1 MFARK
6 RILRPPARRRAFS
19 FHRFV
24 SDKAP
29 ASKAAK
35 KIAAPKRKP
44 LPSPLRPERREV
56 HALVPVVLDTQEF
69 SQRLRGLGKDAVKP
83 RVKGIKKGQAPE
95 NAPSRRAEIVL
106 DHVTPEA
113 NGFAVALVM
122 AHLRETLPGRRLW
135 ILCPDVKVQDRL
147 HSELM
152 VWQSPALYFPR
163 QSTHDLDVLPDPESQ
178 AERVSVLSR
187 WRSQDADR
195 PPALLVCAAS
205 LEETVPAAGEIENQ
219 RRTLEVGSKL
229 DVEAFLTQLDGAGY
243 ERVPV
248 VMERGQYARR
258 GGIVD
263 FYSWQ
268 AEEPLR
274 LEFFDD
280 ELESIRAF
288 DIHHQ
293 ASIRRMDRAGI
304 ILQISDAA
312 AEAGKV
318 SDYFEPDDL
327 VLVMGGE
334 EDETRPCDVRI
345 LAGAAL
351 GAGPGP
357 EDYATAIHENPLGV
371 FDASDF
377 VLHEA
382 RRKQFQMQLKEWQG
396 QGWRTVIFFHNE
408 AERER
413 FAELASTLADVQAPE
428 TFLGLLYR
436 GFTIPAAKLAVLT
449 GAEIFGRHQ
458 HTRRVRG
465 SKLDDPE
472 TLRKARDVLRELRD
486 GDLVVHTDH
495 GIAKFAGVET
505 RTAPGGRREEVLVLL
520 YADEAKFFVPVAQ
533 AHMVTR
539 YVGVG
544 GKAPALSKLGGASWQ
559 KTRKGAEKSVEEF
572 AAKMLTISAERQTV
586 TGYAYPH
593 DTKWQVEFEQSFLY
607 RETPDQLRCVE
618 DIKHD
623 MESTKPMDR
632 LLCADVGFGKTEVAI
647 RAAFKAVM
655 GGKQVAILVPTTV
668 LARQH
673 TVNIRERMSE
683 FPVTVEMLCRLT
695 PKKGEKK
702 IIQGVREGTVDIV
715 VGTHRVI
722 SKDVRFKDLGLVVID
737 EEQRFG
743 VKHKERFKE
752 LFRFVD
758 VLTLS
763 ATPIPRTLY
772 LALMGMR
779 DMSTIETP
787 PPNKQA
793 VQTMI
798 SPYDER
804 VIKQAVDAELD
815 RGGQVFFLHNRVMT
829 IENIASRIRALC
841 PRAKVII
848 GHGQMDEELLE
859 DVMHTFMDGR
869 ADVLVCTTIIE
880 SGVDIPNA
888 NTIIIDRADR
898 FGLADLYQLRGRVG
912 RGGQQAYAYLMLP
925 RDAVTAGDARKR
937 VNAIKQYAGLGS
949 GFKIALRDLEIRGAG
964 NLLGTEQ
971 SGHIAAVGFDMYCQ
985 MLKQAV
991 NRMQGRRVSRPVEVA
1006 LRADFLVQTEALM
1019 VQAAP
1024 GATPAFLPGTFIED
1038 TRLRITAYRQ
1048 LGEVMTRKELDE
1060 LESQWRDQFGD
1071 KLPHAVQNL
1080 LTCASVR
1087 LAASHAGIADVEIK
1101 ERKLM
1106 LTRNGKMVMIHG
1118 KFPRL
1123 NERQGHKQLEE
1134 TLVMLRSL

>member
-1 MFARK
+1 MEKVSAK
-6 RILRPPARRRAFS
+6 KIPARRSQVLA
-19 FHRFV
+19 V
-24 SDKAP
+24 GKTKLP
-29 ASKAAK
+29 ANNGPQLEQHMLVRKVLETREFTAK
-35 KIAAPKRKP
+35 
-44 LPSPLRPERREV
+44 LN
-56 HALVPVVLDTQEF
+56 
-69 SQRLRGLGKDAVKP
+69 GLGSV
-83 RVKGIKKGQAPE
+83 E
-95 NAPSRRAEIVL
+95 LMTL

-113 NGFAVALVM
+113 TAFATALIL
-122 AHLRETLPGRRLW
+122 AESQKKRRRLW
-135 ILCPDVKVQDRL
+135 VLCPDVRTQDQI

-152 VWQSPALYFPR
+152 VWQTTALYFPR
-163 QSTHDLDVLPDPESQ
+163 EIPQVGESLQDPDAT
-178 AERVSVLSR
+178 AERVSVLGR
-187 WRSQDADR
+187 WREAGPDC
-195 PPALLVCAAS
+195 PPALLLCADS
-205 LEETVPAAGEIENQ
+205 LDESVPAASELESQ
-219 RRTLEVGSKL
+219 RRMLEVGMKIDIEVFTDDL
-229 DVEAFLTQLDGAGY
+229 GAAYY

-248 VMERGQYARR
+248 VMERGQFARR

-268 AEEPLR
+268 SEEPLR
-274 LEFFDD
+274 VEWFDD
-280 ELESIRAF
+280 EIDSIRAF
-288 DIHHQ
+288 DLHNQ
-293 ASIRRMDRAGI
+293 SSIKRLERAGV
-304 ILQISDAA
+304 ILQISDSAT
-312 AEAGKV
+312 ETSRV
-318 SDYFEPDDL
+318 RDYLTPDDL
-327 VLVMGGE
+327 VLLIG
-334 EDETRPCDVRI
+334 DADLPCQARI
-345 LAGAAL
+345 IAGAQ
-351 GAGPGP
+351 AGDQI
-357 EDYATAIHENPLGV
+357 EDFTAAIHENPLGV

-382 RRKQFQMQLKEWQG
+382 RRKQFEMQIHEWKKL
-396 QGWRTVIFFHNE
+396 GWQTVVFFHNE
-408 AERER
+408 AERTR
-413 FAELASTLADVQAPE
+413 FSELRENEIKNSIE
-428 TFLGLLYR
+428 TELGLLYR
-436 GFTIPAAKLAVLT
+436 GFTVPAAKLAVLT

-472 TLRKARDVLRELRD
+472 ILRKARDVLRELRD
-486 GDLVVHTDH
+486 GDLVVHNDH
-495 GIAKFAGVET
+495 GVARFAGIQT
-505 RTAPGGRREEVLVLL
+505 RVSPSGKKEEVLALH
-520 YADEAKFFVPVAQ
+520 YADEAKLFVPVVQ

-544 GKAPALSKLGGASWQ
+544 GRAPSLSKLGGSSWQ
-559 KTRKGAEKSVEEF
+559 KTRKSAEKSVEEF
-572 AAKMLTISAERQTV
+572 AAKMLSVSAERQTV
-586 TGYAYPH
+586 TGFSHPP

-618 DIKHD
+618 EIKRD
-623 MESTKPMDR
+623 MEAPKPMDR

-673 TVNIRERMSE
+673 WQNIRERMSE

-695 PKKGEKK
+695 PKNREKK
-702 IIQGVREGTVDIV
+702 IIQGVRDGTVDIV

-722 SKDVRFKDLGLVVID
+722 SKDVRFKDLGLAVID

-743 VKHKERFKE
+743 VKHKEKFKE
-752 LFRFVD
+752 IFRLVD
-758 VLTLS
+758 MLTLS

-787 PPNKQA
+787 PPNKQS
-793 VQTMI
+793 VVTQI
-798 SPYDER
+798 CPYDER
-804 VIKQAVDAELD
+804 IIKQAVDAELE

-829 IENIASRIRALC
+829 IENIAGRIRALC
-841 PRAKVII
+841 PKARVII

-859 DVMHTFMDGR
+859 DVMHKFVDGE

-912 RGGQQAYAYLMLP
+912 RGGTQAHAYLMLP

-937 VNAIKQYAGLGS
+937 VNAIKQYTGLGS

-985 MLKQAV
+985 MLKQSV
-991 NRMQGRRVSRPVEVA
+991 NRMQGRRVARPIDVS

-1019 VQAAP
+1019 VQAQP
-1024 GATPAFLPGTFIED
+1024 GATPAFLPSHFMED

-1060 LESQWRDQFGD
+1060 LEAQWRDQFGD
-1071 KLPHAVQNL
+1071 KLPNPVMNL
-1080 LTCASVR
+1080 LACAGLR
-1087 LAASHAGIADVEIK
+1087 LAASHAGITDIEIK
-1101 ERKLM
+1101 DRKLM
-1106 LTRNGKMVMIHG
+1106 LSRNGKFVMIQG

-1123 NERQGHKQLEE
+1123 AEKVGYKQLAE
-1134 TLVMLRSL
+1134 TLLMLRSL

>member
-1 MFARK
+1 MADVHFPLSVSDPAPAKKAARK
-6 RILRPPARRRAFS
+6 T
-19 FHRFV
+19 
-24 SDKAP
+24 
-29 ASKAAK
+29 AA
-35 KIAAPKRKP
+35 KRKP
-44 LPSPLRPERREV
+44 LPRAIKPERKDV
-56 HALVPVVLDTQEF
+56 HALVSAIMDSPEFDQKLAALGGKKEVVLDH
-69 SQRLRGLGKDAVKP
+69 
-83 RVKGIKKGQAPE
+83 I
-95 NAPSRRAEIVL
+95 
-106 DHVTPEA
+106 TPEA
-113 NGFAVALVM
+113 RAFATAVVLAHVA
-122 AHLRETLPGRRLW
+122 ETLPGRRLW
-135 ILCPDVKVQDRL
+135 VLCPDVRTQDQI
-147 HSELM
+147 HSELL

-163 QSTHDLDVLPDPESQ
+163 QIAQAIDVLPDPESL
-178 AERVSVLSR
+178 AERVSVLGR
-187 WRSQDADR
+187 WREHGPDCPSAM
-195 PPALLVCAAS
+195 LVCSDS
-205 LEETVPAAGEIENQ
+205 LEETVPAAKEIENQ
-219 RRTLEVGSKL
+219 RRTLEVGAKL
-229 DVEAFLTQLDGAGY
+229 DVEAFLAELDGAGY

-248 VMERGQYARR
+248 VMERGQFARR

-304 ILQISDAA
+304 ILQISEAA
-312 AEAGKV
+312 SDEGKV
-318 SDYFEPDDL
+318 SDYFQPDDL
-327 VLVMGGE
+327 VLVIG
-334 EDETRPCDVRI
+334 EDESRACHVRI
-345 LAGAAL
+345 IAGAAQ
-351 GAGPGP
+351 GHSV
-357 EDYATAIHENPLGV
+357 EDFSTAIHENPLGI

-396 QGWRTVIFFHNE
+396 QDWRTVIFFHND
-408 AERER
+408 AEKER
-413 FAELASTLADVQAPE
+413 FAELSSTLSGIQAPE
-428 TFLGLLYR
+428 TSLGLLYR
-436 GFTIPAAKLAVLT
+436 GFTIPSAKLAVLT

-495 GIAKFAGVET
+495 GVARYGGVST
-505 RTAPGGRREEVLVLL
+505 RISPGGRREEVLVLH

-559 KTRKGAEKSVEEF
+559 KTRKSAEKSVEEF
-572 AAKMLTISAERQTV
+572 AAKMLTISAERQHV
-586 TGYAYPH
+586 TGFAYPP
-593 DTKWQVEFEQSFLY
+593 DSKWQIEFENSFLY

-618 DIKHD
+618 DIKQD
-623 MESTKPMDR
+623 MESPKPMDR

-673 TVNIRERMSE
+673 WVNIRERMSE

-695 PKKGEKK
+695 PKKNEKK
-702 IIQGVREGTVDIV
+702 IIQGVRDGNVDIV

-793 VQTMI
+793 VQTLI
-798 SPYDER
+798 CPYDER

-815 RGGQVFFLHNRVMT
+815 RGGQIFFLHNRVMT
-829 IENIASRIRALC
+829 IEKIAQRIRELC

-859 DVMHTFMDGR
+859 DVMHTFVDGR

-912 RGGQQAYAYLMLP
+912 RGGQQAHAYLLLP

-991 NRMQGRRVSRPVEVA
+991 NKMQGRRVARPVEVA

-1019 VQAAP
+1019 IQGSP
-1024 GATPAFLPGTFIED
+1024 GATPAFLPATFMED

-1060 LESQWRDQFGD
+1060 LESQWRDQFGE

-1080 LTCASVR
+1080 LACASIR
-1087 LAASHAGIADVEIK
+1087 LAAAHAGITDVEIK
-1101 ERKLM
+1101 DRKLM
-1106 LTRNGKMVMIHG
+1106 LTRNGQMVMIHG

-1123 NERQGHKQLEE
+1123 TERQGHKQLAE
-1134 TLVMLRSL
+1134 TLTMLRSL

>member
-1 MFARK
+1 MRVE
-6 RILRPPARRRAFS
+6 
-19 FHRFV
+19 H
-24 SDKAP
+24 
-29 ASKAAK
+29 
-35 KIAAPKRKP
+35 
-44 LPSPLRPERREV
+44 
-56 HALVPVVLDTQEF
+56 HALVQRVAETAEF
-69 SQRLRGLGKDAVKP
+69 QARLSALGKGAV
-83 RVKGIKKGQAPE
+83 VC
-95 NAPSRRAEIVL
+95 L

-113 NGFAVALVM
+113 TAFATALVIARARQM
-122 AHLRETLPGRRLW
+122 QRRLW
-135 ILCPDVKVQDRL
+135 VLCPDVRVQD
-147 HSELM
+147 HVHAELL
-152 VWQSPALYFPR
+152 VWQCPALYFPR
-163 QSTHDLDVLPDPESQ
+163 QIQQVGEALPDPDSM
-178 AERVSVLSR
+178 AERVSVLGR
-187 WRSQDADR
+187 WGGGQVLNDVSLAGNPKLSGTNHPSPSDTPTTLLLCAD
-195 PPALLVCAAS
+195 S
-205 LEETVPAAGEIENQ
+205 LDETVPAASELESQ
-219 RRTLEVGSKL
+219 RRMIEVGAQL
-229 DVEAFLTQLDGAGY
+229 DVEAFIGELGSAGY

-248 VMERGQYARR
+248 VMERGQFARR

-263 FYSWQ
+263 FFSYQ

-274 LEFFDD
+274 VEWLDD
-280 ELESIRAF
+280 EIESIRAF
-288 DIHHQ
+288 DLHNQ
-293 ASIRRMDRAGI
+293 SSIRRLDRAGV
-304 ILQISDAA
+304 ILQISESAT
-312 AEAGKV
+312 ETGRV
-318 SDYFEPDDL
+318 RDYLHQDDL
-327 VLVMGGE
+327 VLVIGTA
-334 EDETRPCDVRI
+334 DIPCHARI
-345 LAGAAL
+345 LTGAL
-351 GAGPGP
+351 PDEWP
-357 EDYATAIHENPLGV
+357 EDYSTAIHENPLGV

-382 RRKQFQMQLKEWQG
+382 RRKQFEMQLHEWKKL
-396 QGWRTVIFFHNE
+396 GWKTVIFFHNE

-413 FAELASTLADVQAPE
+413 FAELRSPE
-428 TFLGLLYR
+428 AGKDTETQLGLLYR
-436 GFTIPAAKLAVLT
+436 GFTVPAARLAVLT

-486 GDLVVHTDH
+486 GDLVVHGDH
-495 GIAKFAGVET
+495 GVARYAGIEM
-505 RTAPGGRREEVLVLL
+505 RTSPSGKKEEVLVLH
-520 YADEAKFFVPVAQ
+520 YADQAKLFVPVAQ

-559 KTRKGAEKSVEEF
+559 KTRRSAEKSVEEF
-572 AAKMLTISAERQTV
+572 AAKMLSISAERRTV
-586 TGYAYPH
+586 TGYAHPH

-618 DIKHD
+618 EIKRD
-623 MESTKPMDR
+623 MEAPKPMER

-673 TVNIRERMSE
+673 WINIRERMSE

-695 PKKGEKK
+695 TKNREKK
-702 IIQGVREGTVDIV
+702 IIQGIREGTVDIV

-743 VKHKERFKE
+743 VKHKEKFKE
-752 LFRFVD
+752 IFRLVD

-793 VQTMI
+793 VQTQI
-798 SPYDER
+798 CPYDER
-804 VIKQAVDAELD
+804 VIKQAVDAEIE
-815 RGGQVFFLHNRVMT
+815 RGGQVFFLHNRVIS

-841 PRAKVII
+841 PKARVII

-859 DVMHTFMDGR
+859 DVMHKFVDGE

-912 RGGQQAYAYLMLP
+912 RGGTQAHAYLLLP

-937 VNAIKQYAGLGS
+937 VNAIKQYTGLGS

-985 MLKQAV
+985 MLKQSV
-991 NRMQGRRVSRPVEVA
+991 NRMQGRRVARPIDVS
-1006 LRADFLVQTEALM
+1006 LRADFLVQTESLM
-1019 VQAAP
+1019 VQALP
-1024 GATPAFLPGTFIED
+1024 GATPAFLPGNFMED

-1048 LGEVMTRKELDE
+1048 LGEVMTRRELDE
-1060 LESQWRDQFGD
+1060 LETQWRDQFGD
-1071 KLPHAVQNL
+1071 KLPYPVQNL
-1080 LTCASVR
+1080 LTCASLR
-1087 LAASHAGIADVEIK
+1087 LAASHAGITDIEIK
-1101 ERKLM
+1101 DRKLM
-1106 LTRNGKMVMIHG
+1106 LTRNGKFVMING

-1123 NERQGHKQLEE
+1123 TEKAGYKQLAE
-1134 TLVMLRSL
+1134 TLEMLRTL

>member
-1 MFARK
+1 VSALPPAKKAARK
-6 RILRPPARRRAFS
+6 TATA
-19 FHRFV
+19 
-24 SDKAP
+24 
-29 ASKAAK
+29 
-35 KIAAPKRKP
+35 KRKP
-44 LPSPLRPERREV
+44 LPSSNRPERQAL
-56 HALVPVVLDTQEF
+56 HALVQTVLETPEFTQK
-69 SQRLRGLGKDAVKP
+69 LKGLGKARAV
-83 RVKGIKKGQAPE
+83 
-95 NAPSRRAEIVL
+95 VL

-113 NGFAVALVM
+113 RSFAVALVM
-122 AHLRETLPGRRLW
+122 AQMSEKLPGRRLW
-135 ILCPDVKVQDRL
+135 VLCPDVRAQDQL
-147 HSELM
+147 HSELL

-163 QSTHDLDVLPDPESQ
+163 QSALVADALPDPESL

-187 WRSQDADR
+187 WREHSADC
-195 PPALLVCAAS
+195 PSTLLICRDS
-205 LEETVPAAGEIENQ
+205 LEETVPAAREIESQ
-219 RRTLEVGSKL
+219 RRTLEVGAKL
-229 DVEAFLTQLDGAGY
+229 DVEKFLEDLDGAGY
-243 ERVPV
+243 ERIPV
-248 VMERGQYARR
+248 VMERGQFARR

-263 FYSWQ
+263 FFSWQ

-293 ASIRRMDRAGI
+293 ASIRRMDRAGV
-304 ILQISDAA
+304 ILKISE
-312 AEAGKV
+312 AEADEGKV
-318 SDYFEPDDL
+318 ADYLQPDDL
-327 VLVMGGE
+327 VLTIGD
-334 EDETRPCDVRI
+334 DETHPCHVRI
-345 LAGAAL
+345 IAGAA
-351 GAGPGP
+351 PGEVL
-357 EDYATAIHENPLGV
+357 EDYTTAIHENPLGV

-382 RRKQFQMQLKEWQG
+382 RRKQFQMQLKEWQD

-413 FAELASTLADVQAPE
+413 FAELSETLTVKPPE
-428 TFLGLLYR
+428 TLLGLLYR
-436 GFTIPAAKLAVLT
+436 GFTIPSAKLAVLT

-486 GDLVVHTDH
+486 GDLVVHADH
-495 GIAKFAGVET
+495 GVAKYGGVSV
-505 RTAPGGRREEVLVLL
+505 RISPGGRREEVLVLH

-572 AAKMLTISAERQTV
+572 AAKMLTISAERQSV
-586 TGYAYPH
+586 TGFAYPH
-593 DTKWQVEFEQSFLY
+593 DTKWQVEFENSFLY

-618 DIKHD
+618 DIKQD
-623 MESTKPMDR
+623 MEAPKPMDR

-655 GGKQVAILVPTTV
+655 SGKQVAILVPTTV

-673 TVNIRERMSE
+673 WVNIRERMSE

-695 PKKGEKK
+695 PKKNEKK
-702 IIQGVREGTVDIV
+702 IIQGVREGNVDIV

-752 LFRFVD
+752 MFRFVD

-793 VQTMI
+793 VQTLI
-798 SPYDER
+798 CPYDER

-815 RGGQVFFLHNRVMT
+815 RGGQIFFLHNRVMT
-829 IENIASRIRALC
+829 IEKVAQRIRELC
-841 PRAKVII
+841 PRANVII

-859 DVMHTFMDGR
+859 DVMHTFVDGR

-912 RGGQQAYAYLMLP
+912 RGGQQAHAYLLLP

-991 NRMQGRRVSRPVEVA
+991 NKMQGRRVSRPIEVA
-1006 LRADFLVQTEALM
+1006 LRADFLVQTESLM
-1019 VQAAP
+1019 VQATA

-1080 LTCASVR
+1080 LTCAAIR
-1087 LAASHAGIADVEIK
+1087 LAAAHAGVTDVEIK
-1101 ERKLM
+1101 DRKLM
-1106 LTRNGKMVMIHG
+1106 ITRNGKLVMIEG

-1123 NERQGHKQLEE
+1123 TERQGHKQLAE
-1134 TLVMLRSL
+1134 TLTMLRSL

>member
-1 MFARK
+1 MPAAGKNKLPAKNGPQPELHTLVRK
-6 RILRPPARRRAFS
+6 VLASSAF
-19 FHRFV
+19 
-24 SDKAP
+24 
-29 ASKAAK
+29 AAK
-35 KIAAPKRKP
+35 
-44 LPSPLRPERREV
+44 LNE
-56 HALVPVVLDTQEF
+56 
-69 SQRLRGLGKDAVKP
+69 LGSV
-83 RVKGIKKGQAPE
+83 E
-95 NAPSRRAEIVL
+95 LMTL

-113 NGFAVALVM
+113 TAFATALIL
-122 AHLRETLPGRRLW
+122 AEAQKKRRRLW
-135 ILCPDVKVQDRL
+135 VLCPDVRTQDQI
-147 HSELM
+147 HAELM
-152 VWQSPALYFPR
+152 VWQTTALYFPR
-163 QSTHDLDVLPDPESQ
+163 EIPQVGESLQDPDVT
-178 AERVSVLSR
+178 AERVSVLDR
-187 WRSQDADR
+187 WREAGPDCPSALVLCAD
-195 PPALLVCAAS
+195 S
-205 LEETVPAAGEIENQ
+205 LDEMVPAASELESQ
-219 RRTLEVGSKL
+219 RRMLEVGMKIEI
-229 DVEAFLTQLDGAGY
+229 EAFMGDLGSAGY

-248 VMERGQYARR
+248 VMERGQFARR

-263 FYSWQ
+263 FFSWQ
-268 AEEPLR
+268 SEEPLR
-274 LEFFDD
+274 VEWFDD
-280 ELESIRAF
+280 EIDSIRAF
-288 DIHHQ
+288 DLHHQ
-293 ASIRRMDRAGI
+293 SSIKRLERAGV

-312 AEAGKV
+312 TETSRV
-318 SDYFEPDDL
+318 RDYLTPEDL
-327 VLVMGGE
+327 LLVIG
-334 EDETRPCDVRI
+334 DADLPCQARI
-345 LAGAAL
+345 LAGAQAS
-351 GAGPGP
+351 GQI
-357 EDYATAIHENPLGV
+357 EDFTAAIHENPLGV

-382 RRKQFQMQLKEWQG
+382 RRKQFEMQIHEWKKL
-396 QGWRTVIFFHNE
+396 GWQTVVFFHNE
-408 AERER
+408 AERTR
-413 FAELASTLADVQAPE
+413 FSELREQEVRSGLE
-428 TFLGLLYR
+428 TELGLLYR
-436 GFTIPAAKLAVLT
+436 GFTVPAAKLAVLT

-458 HTRRVRG
+458 HARRLRG

-472 TLRKARDVLRELRD
+472 ILRKARDVLRELRD
-486 GDLVVHTDH
+486 GDLVVHNDH
-495 GIAKFAGVET
+495 GVARFAGIQT
-505 RTAPGGRREEVLVLL
+505 RISPSGKKEEVLALN
-520 YADEAKFFVPVAQ
+520 YADEAKLFVPVVQ

-544 GKAPALSKLGGASWQ
+544 GRAPSLSKLGGTAWQ
-559 KTRKGAEKSVEEF
+559 KTRKSAAKSVEEF
-572 AAKMLTISAERQTV
+572 AAKMLSVSAERQTV
-586 TGYAYPH
+586 TGFSHPP

-618 DIKHD
+618 EIKRD
-623 MESTKPMDR
+623 MEAPKPMDR

-673 TVNIRERMSE
+673 WQNIRERMSE

-695 PKKGEKK
+695 PKNREKK
-702 IIQGVREGTVDIV
+702 ILQGVRDGTVDIV

-722 SKDVRFKDLGLVVID
+722 SKDVRFKDLGLAVID

-743 VKHKERFKE
+743 VKHKEKFKE
-752 LFRFVD
+752 IFRLVD
-758 VLTLS
+758 MLTLS

-787 PPNKQA
+787 PPNKQS
-793 VQTMI
+793 VVTQI
-798 SPYDER
+798 CPYDER
-804 VIKQAVDAELD
+804 IIKQAVDAEIE

-841 PRAKVII
+841 PKARVII

-859 DVMHTFMDGR
+859 DVMHKFVDGE

-912 RGGQQAYAYLMLP
+912 RGGTQAHAYLMLP

-937 VNAIKQYAGLGS
+937 VNAIKQYTGLGS

-985 MLKQAV
+985 MLKQSV
-991 NRMQGRRVSRPVEVA
+991 NRMQGRRVARPIDVS

-1019 VQAAP
+1019 VQAQP
-1024 GATPAFLPGTFIED
+1024 GATPAFLPSHFMED

-1060 LESQWRDQFGD
+1060 LETQWRDQFGD
-1071 KLPHAVQNL
+1071 QLPNPVMNL
-1080 LTCASVR
+1080 LACASLR
-1087 LAASHAGIADVEIK
+1087 LAASHAGISDIEIK
-1101 ERKLM
+1101 DRKLM
-1106 LTRNGKMVMIHG
+1106 LTRNGKLVMIQG

-1123 NERQGHKQLEE
+1123 TEKAGYKQLAEA
-1134 TLVMLRSL
+1134 LLMLRSL

>member
-1 MFARK
+1 MAA
-6 RILRPPARRRAFS
+6 ARRQ
-19 FHRFV
+19 
-24 SDKAP
+24 
-29 ASKAAK
+29 
-35 KIAAPKRKP
+35 P
-44 LPSPLRPERREV
+44 LPRASRPERKDR
-56 HALVPVVLDTQEF
+56 HALVQAVLGTDSFT
-69 SQRLRGLGKDAVKP
+69 SRLSAAGGKREV
-83 RVKGIKKGQAPE
+83 
-95 NAPSRRAEIVL
+95 VL

-113 NGFAVALVM
+113 RAFAVALVM
-122 AHLRETLPGRRLW
+122 AWLEDHLPGRRLW
-135 ILCPDVKVQDRL
+135 VLCPDVRAQDQL
-147 HSELM
+147 HAELL

-163 QSTHDLDVLPDPESQ
+163 ASLVTEEVLPDPESQ
-178 AERVSVLSR
+178 AERVSVLGR
-187 WRSQDADR
+187 WREGGADC
-195 PPALLVCAAS
+195 PPALLICADS
-205 LEETVPAAGEIENQ
+205 LDETVPSTKVIENQ
-219 RRTLEVGSKL
+219 RRTLEVGAKL
-229 DVEAFLTQLDGAGY
+229 DVEAFLAELDGAGY

-248 VMERGQYARR
+248 VMERGQFARR

-263 FYSWQ
+263 FFSWQ

-280 ELESIRAF
+280 EIESIRAF

-293 ASIRRMDRAGI
+293 ASIRRLDRAGV
-304 ILQISDAA
+304 ILQISEESADD
-312 AEAGKV
+312 GRV
-318 SDYFEPDDL
+318 SDYLKPEDL
-327 VLVMGGE
+327 VLVLGDE
-334 EDETRPCDVRI
+334 ESRACQVRI
-345 LAGAAL
+345 VAGAA
-351 GAGPGP
+351 PGGLL
-357 EDYATAIHENPLGV
+357 EDYSTAIHENPLGV

-382 RRKQFQMQLKEWQG
+382 RRKQFQMQLKEWQDE
-396 QGWRTVIFFHNE
+396 GWRTVIFFHND

-413 FAELASTLADVQAPE
+413 FAELAGTLAMKPPE
-428 TFLGLLYR
+428 TFLGLLFR
-436 GFTIPAAKLAVLT
+436 GFTVPSARLAVMT

-472 TLRKARDVLRELRD
+472 VLRKARDVLRELRD
-486 GDLVVHTDH
+486 GDLVVHADH
-495 GIAKFAGVET
+495 GIARYAGVST
-505 RTAPGGRREEVLVLL
+505 RIAPGGRREEVLVLH

-544 GKAPALSKLGGASWQ
+544 GKAPALSKLGGNSWQ

-572 AAKMLTISAERQTV
+572 AAKMLTISAERQSV
-586 TGYAYPH
+586 TGHAYPP
-593 DTKWQVEFEQSFLY
+593 DSKWQVEFENSFLY

-618 DIKHD
+618 DIKRD
-623 MESTKPMDR
+623 METAKPMDR

-673 TVNIRERMSE
+673 WVNIRERMSE

-695 PKKGEKK
+695 PKKNEKK

-798 SPYDER
+798 CPYDER
-804 VIKQAVDAELD
+804 IIRQAVDAELD
-815 RGGQVFFLHNRVMT
+815 RGGQIFFLHNRVMT
-829 IENIASRIRALC
+829 IEKVAQRIRELC

-859 DVMHTFMDGR
+859 DVMHTFVDGK

-912 RGGQQAYAYLMLP
+912 RGGQQAHAYLLLP

-991 NRMQGRRVSRPVEVA
+991 NKMQGRKVARPIEVA
-1006 LRADFLVQTEALM
+1006 LRADFLVMTEALM
-1019 VQAAP
+1019 VQASP
-1024 GATPAFLPGTFIED
+1024 GATPAFLPATFIED

-1080 LTCASVR
+1080 LTCAAIR
-1087 LAASHAGIADVEIK
+1087 LAAAHAGVTDVEIK

-1106 LTRNGKMVMIHG
+1106 LTRNGQMVMIHG

-1123 NERQGHKQLEE
+1123 AEKLGYKQLME
-1134 TLVMLRSL
+1134 TLTMLRSL

>member
-1 MFARK
+1 MSEK
-6 RILRPPARRRAFS
+6 VPTK
-19 FHRFV
+19 
-24 SDKAP
+24 KA
-29 ASKAAK
+29 AKKKAAK
-35 KIAAPKRKP
+35 KINP
-44 LPSPLRPERREV
+44 LPSAQRPEGKEV
-56 HALVPVVLDTQEF
+56 HVLVSAVLETKEFAKRLKDLGKKGGVVLDH
-69 SQRLRGLGKDAVKP
+69 
-83 RVKGIKKGQAPE
+83 I
-95 NAPSRRAEIVL
+95 
-106 DHVTPEA
+106 TPEA
-113 NGFAVALVM
+113 RAFMVAVVM
-122 AHLRETLPGRRLW
+122 AQMEISLPGRRLW
-135 ILCPDVKVQDRL
+135 VLCPDVKTQDLL
-147 HSELM
+147 HSELL
-152 VWQSPALYFPR
+152 VWQSPALYFPKH
-163 QSTHDLDVLPDPESQ
+163 STQDIEILPDPESL
-178 AERVSVLSR
+178 AERISVLSR
-187 WRSQDADR
+187 WRESGGET
-195 PPALLVCAAS
+195 PNALLICTES
-205 LEETVPAAGEIENQ
+205 LVETVPAAQEIENQ
-219 RRTLEVGSKL
+219 RRTLEVGAKL
-229 DVEAFLTQLDGAGY
+229 DVEAFLEDLDGAGY

-248 VMERGQYARR
+248 VMERGQFARR

-263 FYSWQ
+263 FFSWQ

-280 ELESIRAF
+280 ELESIRSF

-304 ILQISDAA
+304 ILQLSEEAA
-312 AEAGKV
+312 DEGKV
-318 SDYFEPDDL
+318 EDYFQPDDL
-327 VLVMGGE
+327 VLVVGG
-334 EDETRPCDVRI
+334 DESRPCHVR
-345 LAGAAL
+345 LLEDAA
-351 GAGPGP
+351 PGEMV

-382 RRKQFQMQLKEWQG
+382 RRKQFQMQMKEWQG
-396 QGWRTVIFFHNE
+396 QGWRTVIFFHSE

-413 FAELASTLADVQAPE
+413 FSELVSTMEVNAPE
-428 TFLGLLYR
+428 SLLGLLYR

-458 HTRRVRG
+458 HTRRLRG
-465 SKLDDPE
+465 AKLDDPE

-486 GDLVVHTDH
+486 GDLVVHSDH
-495 GIAKFAGVET
+495 GIARFGGVST
-505 RTAPGGRREEVLVLL
+505 RIAPGGRREEVLVLH

-559 KTRKGAEKSVEEF
+559 KTRKSAEKSVEEF
-572 AAKMLTISAERQTV
+572 AAKMLTISAERQSV
-586 TGYAYPH
+586 TGFAYPH
-593 DTKWQVEFEQSFLY
+593 DTKWQVEFENSFLY

-618 DIKHD
+618 DIKQD
-623 MESTKPMDR
+623 MESPKAMDR

-655 GGKQVAILVPTTV
+655 SGKQVAILVPTTV

-673 TVNIRERMSE
+673 WVNIRERMSE

-695 PKKGEKK
+695 PKKNEKK
-702 IIQGVREGTVDIV
+702 IIQGVRDGTVDIV

-752 LFRFVD
+752 MFRFVD

-798 SPYDER
+798 CPYDER

-815 RGGQVFFLHNRVMT
+815 RGGQIFFLHNRVMT
-829 IENIASRIRALC
+829 IERVAQRIRELC
-841 PRAKVII
+841 PGAKVII

-859 DVMHTFMDGR
+859 DVMHTFVDGR

-912 RGGQQAYAYLMLP
+912 RGGQQAHAYLLLP

-991 NRMQGRRVSRPVEVA
+991 NKMQGRRVSRPIDVA

-1019 VQAAP
+1019 VQAAA
-1024 GATPAFLPGTFIED
+1024 GATPAFLPTPFMED
-1038 TRLRITAYRQ
+1038 TRMRITAYRQ

-1080 LTCASVR
+1080 LTCASIR
-1087 LAASHAGIADVEIK
+1087 LAAAHAGISEVEIK
-1101 ERKLM
+1101 DRKLM
-1106 LTRNGKMVMIHG
+1106 LTRNGKLVMIHG

-1123 NERQGHKQLEE
+1123 AERLGHKQLAE
-1134 TLVMLRSL
+1134 TLTMLRSL